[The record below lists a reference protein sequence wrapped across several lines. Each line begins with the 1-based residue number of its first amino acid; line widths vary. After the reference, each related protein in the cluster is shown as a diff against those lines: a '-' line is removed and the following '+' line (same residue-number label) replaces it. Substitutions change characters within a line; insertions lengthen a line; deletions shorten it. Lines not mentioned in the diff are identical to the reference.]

1 MAELDF
7 LNQDRFFVD
16 LDNGFVEWMYYNPD
30 SVSGGQF
37 VINIFGADDITDAL
51 LGTMDADDAFDYIGS
66 SCDQYLADKGTPL
79 FSEAWQRMSAR
90 EPFAIGCSHTTLGN
104 LQLAFQA
111 RDLINRYC
119 QREFKM
125 DGEYDDLRKI
135 AIGYT
140 TITDAEHHVQGYAN
154 LIDHRIE
161 VYLNGNLAMH
171 DQFASLAEMVQC
183 GLPDLEFEDI
193 YSVPDWVVADHE
205 RVERENSLAT
215 RLVLFMKEYDPV
227 YPEILEPGETDMDMV
242 RKMKAEFG
250 DMDTCFFALW

>member
-66 SCDQYLADKGTPL
+66 SCDQYLADKGTPI

-111 RDLINRYC
+111 RDLLNRYC
-119 QREFKM
+119 QHEFKM
-125 DGEYDDLRKI
+125 DAEYDDLRKI
-135 AIGYT
+135 AIG
-140 TITDAEHHVQGYAN
+140 
-154 LIDHRIE
+154 
-161 VYLNGNLAMH
+161 
-171 DQFASLAEMVQC
+171 
-183 GLPDLEFEDI
+183 
-193 YSVPDWVVADHE
+193 
-205 RVERENSLAT
+205 
-215 RLVLFMKEYDPV
+215 
-227 YPEILEPGETDMDMV
+227 
-242 RKMKAEFG
+242 
-250 DMDTCFFALW
+250 